1 MDCYRTIDELP
12 IKIWFNIHKN
22 TDYKQLLKN
31 GVCENE
37 KTYIKL
43 FEAWQTL
50 YNDFIDRFGFSN
62 EFLADLQTQIKIAN
76 LQADLIIT
84 KQKHLKTLI
93 KVEEEKLRINTFDTK
108 EPLELESTL
117 AKISKFY
124 GFKLSSRETT
134 TAEYY
139 AYINN
144 ITDGKKSN

>member
-1 MDCYRTIDELP
+1 VDCYRSIDELP
-12 IKIWFNIHKN
+12 IKIWFDIHKN
-22 TDYKQLLKN
+22 TDYKKLLKS
-31 GVCENE
+31 GDCEDE
-37 KTYIKL
+37 ETYFKL

-50 YNDFIDRFGFSN
+50 YNEFIDRFGLSE
-62 EFLADLQTQIKIAN
+62 EFLADLETEVKIAN

-93 KVEEEKLRINTFDTK
+93 RVEQEKLRINTFDTK
-108 EPLELESTL
+108 EPSDLESTL
-117 AKISKFY
+117 AKISKLY

-144 ITDGKKSN
+144 ITDGKTSN